1 MVKCTERASR
11 GPSPHMAAYT
21 SVTLALQGSDALSCP
36 PRSICTHVECRLT
49 SRQNTPSHP
58 HTHTKKKKNRK
69 ELKSQNLSLDG
80 LELPSASATQ
90 EACVTHRQNS
100 PFWSFALH
108 LWHSGSFCR
117 ASFLICQLK
126 NQITKIKKNEAGNGA
141 ELCAQAGV
149 ESPEQRQGQG
159 ISANP
164 GDLTP

>member
-11 GPSPHMAAYT
+11 GPSPHMASYT
-21 SVTLALQGSDALSCP
+21 SVTLVPQGSDALSCP
-36 PRSICTHVECRLT
+36 LRSICTHVECRLT
-49 SRQNTPSHP
+49 SRQNAPPHP
-58 HTHTKKKKNRK
+58 HPHPQNRK

-108 LWHSGSFCR
+108 LWHSGRFCR

-126 NQITKIKKNEAGNGA
+126 NQITKVKKNEAGDGA
-141 ELCAQAGV
+141 ELCTQARV
-149 ESPEQRQGQG
+149 ESPGQRQGQG